1 MSIQAVLF
9 DFDGTLADTLPLSFR
24 AFQAVF
30 KQYDQR
36 EVTRDELVAM
46 FGPTE
51 EGIIGGNF
59 TDPASVPQAIEDY
72 YSIYKQGHF
81 EEFQNNEHIL
91 GLLQALKAQGM
102 KLGVITGKSRRAY
115 QISAGALDLEHFFDL
130 SITGDDVAK
139 PKPDPEGIHS
149 ALRTLGIE
157 PSQAIFVGDSNADI
171 LAGKAAGMQT
181 YAVRWLP
188 TFQSQ
193 AYDLA
198 PDGILE
204 NVAEFQRLL
213 QLNNIIPMTYHS
225 KQQAADIKALEQQC
239 SQADSIQLSSDLEHL
254 VKEDGDHALLCYRE
268 DQLIGLLSW
277 FAADSDYAQINAMV
291 HPDYRRQ
298 GVFRSLVK
306 CARADIEPLGVHR
319 LSYKIPASSQTGLLA
334 AQALGGDFDR
344 SEYAMSYAGMN
355 SASPLPSELILLP
368 AAPEDLEFMVSCSS
382 QAFGESEDD
391 TRKYFTQTDEPERI
405 TYIAW
410 TGSERIGLIRV
421 NYINENTAF
430 IHNFCILPSHQ
441 GKGVGEKVLRQAVGI
456 LLQKPYPVIRL
467 SVVTGNVRAL
477 NLYLRAGFKIHS
489 EYKYYSGSL
498 YLEP

>member
-1 MSIQAVLF
+1 M
-9 DFDGTLADTLPLSFR
+9 
-24 AFQAVF
+24 
-30 KQYDQR
+30 
-36 EVTRDELVAM
+36 
-46 FGPTE
+46 
-51 EGIIGGNF
+51 
-59 TDPASVPQAIEDY
+59 
-72 YSIYKQGHF
+72 
-81 EEFQNNEHIL
+81 
-91 GLLQALKAQGM
+91 KAQGI
-102 KLGVITGKSRRAY
+102 KVGVITGKSRRAY
-115 QISAGALDLEHFFDL
+115 QISAGALDLERFFDI

-277 FAADSDYAQINAMV
+277 FAADSEYAQINAMV

-306 CARADIEPLGVHR
+306 RARADIEPLGVHL
-319 LSYKIPASSQTGLLA
+319 LSYKIPASSPTGLLA

-368 AAPEDLEFMVSCSS
+368 AAPEDFEFMVSCSS

-421 NYINENTAF
+421 NYINEDTAF

-441 GKGVGEKVLRQAVGI
+441 GKGLAKR
-456 LLQKPYPVIRL
+456 Y
-467 SVVTGNVRAL
+467 
-477 NLYLRAGFKIHS
+477 
-489 EYKYYSGSL
+489 
-498 YLEP
+498 

>member
-30 KQYDQR
+30 KQYDNR

-59 TDPASVPQAIEDY
+59 TDQASVPQAIEDY

-115 QISAGALDLEHFFDL
+115 QISAGALDLERFFDI

-204 NVAEFQRLL
+204 NVAELQRLL

-277 FAADSDYAQINAMV
+277 FAAGGNEAQINAMV
-291 HPDYRRQ
+291 HPDYRRE
-298 GVFRSLVK
+298 GVFRGLVT
-306 CARADIEPLGVHR
+306 RAGQDIAPLGIHK
-319 LSYKIPASSQTGLLA
+319 LSYKIPGGSETGHRTAS
-334 AQALGGDFDR
+334 ALGARFSR
-344 SEYAMSYAGMN
+344 SEYAMSYD
-355 SASPLPSELILLP
+355 SLTTLQPVPEDLHLLP
-368 AAPEDLEFMVSCSS
+368 ATLADWEFIISCSS
-382 QAFGESEDD
+382 QAFGESEEE
-391 TRKYFTQTDEPERI
+391 TREYFTETDEPERV

-410 TGSERIGLIRV
+410 AEGRAMGLIRV
-421 NYINENTAF
+421 NYINEDTAF
-430 IHNFCILPSHQ
+430 IHNFCILPSCQ
-441 GKGVGEKVLRQAVGI
+441 GKGVGGKVLRQTLGL

-467 SVVTGNVRAL
+467 SVVTENVRAL
-477 NLYLRAGFKIHS
+477 NLYIRAGFKINS
-489 EYKYYSGSL
+489 EYRYYSGSL